1 MGSRIVEVDGFT
13 WNIDDRGDGPAV
25 VMCHGFPGLGYSYRH
40 QFAPLVDAGYRAV
53 APDMPGYGRTDR
65 PREVEEYTNVAVADR
80 LVRLLDV
87 LGIDSAVVV
96 GHDFGAPVA
105 WTTALR
111 HPNRVAGL
119 VLLAVPYSPDRM
131 PARPSEIFRGLAD
144 KHFLHLHYFQEPG
157 VAEAELDPRPREFLQ
172 RLFFALSGGY
182 RYLDVWSHP
191 SDGRG
196 YLDVLPTAPDLPWD
210 WLADDELAH
219 YAAEFARTGF
229 GGGLSWY
236 RAYDA
241 NWEASR
247 PYEGAKVQVPTLFV
261 AGDRDPV
268 VAMSGPSAL
277 ERMRAFVPDLRGV
290 HLLEGAGHFVQ
301 MERRDE
307 VNDLLLRFLSG
318 IRIPTRTAEQHF
330 HRRSST

>member
-13 WNIDDRGDGPAV
+13 WNIDDHGDGPAV
-25 VMCHGFPGLGYSYRH
+25 VLCHGFPGLGYSYRH
-40 QFAPLVDAGYRAV
+40 QITPLADAGYRAV

-65 PREVEEYTNVAVADR
+65 PREIQEYTNVAVAER

-87 LGIDSAVVV
+87 LGIDRAVFV

-105 WTTALR
+105 WTVALR
-111 HPNRVAGL
+111 HPERVTGL
-119 VLLAVPYSPDRM
+119 VLLAVPYAPDHM
-131 PARPSEIFRGLAD
+131 PARPSEIFRALAD

-157 VAEAELDPRPREFLQ
+157 VAEAELDPRSREFLQ

-182 RYLDVWSHP
+182 RYLDVWTHP
-191 SDGRG
+191 SEGRG
-196 YLDVLPTAPDLPWD
+196 YLDVLPVTPDLPWD
-210 WLADDELAH
+210 WLDEDELAH

-241 NWEASR
+241 NWEVSR
-247 PYEGAKVQVPTLFV
+247 PYEGASVHVPTLFV

-268 VAMSGPSAL
+268 ITMSGPSAL
-277 ERMRAFVPDLRGV
+277 DRMRAAVPDLRGV

-307 VNDLLLRFLSG
+307 VNELLVRFVSDVAL
-318 IRIPTRTAEQHF
+318 PTRTAEQPF
-330 HRRSST
+330 RRRSST